1 MTTFDKIKISPV
13 NDMSNGVI
21 RKHYDTLPVISVDKK
36 TAKTITAKDVNFTFV
51 GTFTKAKDVGNSK
64 TFLFTGKGQL
74 SSNKIKKLL
83 YEGDWKKVENMGKG
97 LKIIITETVLP
108 TESILRILKTITGQG
123 KERFIN

>member
-1 MTTFDKIKISPV
+1 MIC
-13 NDMSNGVI
+13 NGVI
-21 RKHYDTLPVISVDKK
+21 RKHHDTLPVISVDKK
-36 TAKTITAKDVNFTFV
+36 TGKTITAKDVNFTFV

-83 YEGDWKKVENMGKG
+83 YEGDWKKSEKMG

-108 TESILRILKTITGQG
+108 TESILGILKTITGQG